1 MVQQVKVLLFDVFG
15 TVVDWRGGVIRDV
28 TAAAG
33 RAGVPVDAAQFADQ
47 WRGGYRP
54 AMDLVRSG
62 QLPWTKL
69 DDLHRRV
76 LDSLAAE
83 SGLAG
88 LPAAELDWLNTCWH
102 RLDPWPDSVPGL
114 TRLRQRYV
122 LATMSNGNVAL
133 LVNMARR
140 AGLPW
145 DVILSAELFRR
156 YKPDPQTYL
165 GAAELLSL
173 DPAAADARRGA
184 QRRPVRGRRPGP
196 GHRVRAPPGRMGPG
210 PADQPQPSPGL
221 HGRRLGPDRPGHP
234 ASHLTRARRPQRRPA
249 GPRPSPA
256 DPS

>member
-1 MVQQVKVLLFDVFG
+1 MAQQVKVLLFDVFG

-165 GAAELLSL
+165 GAVELLSL
-173 DPAAADARRGA
+173 DPAQLMLVAAHNDDLCAAADLGLATA
-184 QRRPVRGRRPGP
+184 FVPRPAEWGP
-196 GHRVRAPPGRMGPG
+196 G
-210 PADQPQPSPGL
+210 QQTNL
-221 HGRRLGPDRPGHP
+221 
-234 ASHLTRARRPQRRPA
+234 
-249 GPRPSPA
+249 SPA
-256 DPS
+256 RDYTVVASDLTDLATQLAT

>member
-1 MVQQVKVLLFDVFG
+1 MQQVRALLFDVFG
-15 TVVDWRGGVIRDV
+15 TVVDWRSGVIRDV

-33 RAGVPVDAAQFADQ
+33 RAGVPVDAARFADQ

-76 LDSLAAE
+76 LAELAGQF
-83 SGLAG
+83 GLAG
-88 LPAAELDWLNTCWH
+88 LPAAELDWLNACWH

-114 TRLRQRYV
+114 ARLRRRYV
-122 LATMSNGNVAL
+122 LATLSNGNVSL
-133 LVNMARR
+133 LVNMAKR

-156 YKPDPQTYL
+156 YKPDRQTYL

-173 DPAAADARRGA
+173 DPAELMLVAAHNDDLSAAADL
-184 QRRPVRGRRPGP
+184 
-196 GHRVRAPPGRMGPG
+196 
-210 PADQPQPSPGL
+210 GL
-221 HGRRLGPDRPGHP
+221 ATAFVP
-234 ASHLTRARRPQRRPA
+234 RPA
-249 GPRPSPA
+249 EGGPRQQENLAPA
-256 DPS
+256 RDYTVVATDLTDLASQLGT

>member
-1 MVQQVKVLLFDVFG
+1 MAEQVKALLFDVFG

-76 LDSLAAE
+76 LESLAAE

-88 LPAAELDWLNTCWH
+88 LAAAELDWLNTCWH

-173 DPAAADARRGA
+173 DPGQLMLVAAHNDDLCAAADLGLATA
-184 QRRPVRGRRPGP
+184 FVPRP
-196 GHRVRAPPGRMGPG
+196 AEW
-210 PADQPQPSPGL
+210 
-221 HGRRLGPDRPGHP
+221 GPDQQTNLTP
-234 ASHLTRARRPQRRPA
+234 ARGYTVIATDLTDLATQLA
-249 GPRPSPA
+249 T
-256 DPS
+256 

>member
-1 MVQQVKVLLFDVFG
+1 MQQVQALLFDVFG
-15 TVVDWRGGVIRDV
+15 TVVDWRSGVIRDV
-28 TAAAG
+28 SAVAG
-33 RAGVPVDAAQFADQ
+33 RAGVPVDAARFADQ

-76 LDSLAAE
+76 LD
-83 SGLAG
+83 GLAG
-88 LPAAELDWLNTCWH
+88 EFGLASLPAAELDWLNACWH

-114 TRLRQRYV
+114 ARLRQRYV
-122 LATMSNGNVAL
+122 LATLSNGNVSL
-133 LVNMARR
+133 LVNMAKR

-173 DPAAADARRGA
+173 DPAQVMLVAAHNDDLSAAADL
-184 QRRPVRGRRPGP
+184 
-196 GHRVRAPPGRMGPG
+196 
-210 PADQPQPSPGL
+210 GL
-221 HGRRLGPDRPGHP
+221 ATAFVP
-234 ASHLTRARRPQRRPA
+234 RPA
-249 GPRPSPA
+249 EGGPRQQENLAPA
-256 DPS
+256 RDYTVVATDLTDLASQLGT

>member
-1 MVQQVKVLLFDVFG
+1 VAEQVKALLFDVFG

-76 LDSLAAE
+76 LESLAAE

-88 LPAAELDWLNTCWH
+88 LVAAELDWLNTCWH

-173 DPAAADARRGA
+173 DPGQLMLVAAHNDDLCAAADLGLATA
-184 QRRPVRGRRPGP
+184 FVPRP
-196 GHRVRAPPGRMGPG
+196 AEW
-210 PADQPQPSPGL
+210 
-221 HGRRLGPDRPGHP
+221 GPDQQTNL
-234 ASHLTRARRPQRRPA
+234 APA
-249 GPRPSPA
+249 GDYTVTA
-256 DPS
+256 TDLTDLATQLAT